1 MKSQRITLFV
11 MAFAFSIFQGK
22 AQKVLQDWNA
32 YVASKNTGGTGY
44 VDLIQGVVEKAGQT
58 YHYSGPGR
66 VLSVQVE
73 GDNPGLIFAVPLR
86 VSIFSVDNNGRPVAE
101 MAGQNAS
108 FQPWNNSIQVDFPGG
123 VSLNQSFALVIALRS
138 NAYPGQTL
146 RLKYTGDG
154 DGKGRDLASMA
165 GTLTGG
171 NWSSAKNNF
180 GRDGDFYIIP
190 RMSHDI
196 TSGFNAS
203 GNCVATGSSV
213 AFTNKSMF
221 SRDSMF
227 NLLLW
232 SGYTGSAKLYTWQF
246 GDGNTSNQENPT
258 HTYATAGSYTVKLIT
273 TQVGWTGSKSDTSML
288 KISVGLAVSISSKNN
303 LSCNGVNNGSI
314 TASASGGTQPYQ
326 YSLDGFNYQTSPTF
340 TGLSAGPYTLQV
352 KDQLGCV
359 ATTTFSI
366 TQPVA
371 ISFNGIQTSN
381 ASCNNADGAI
391 LATATGGT
399 GALQYRVDAGSWQAS
414 GSFSGLTW
422 GPHILSAMD
431 GNMCI
436 VSATVVIDNFSSPTL
451 SVSYNNVSC
460 NGGNDGSITLTSSGG
475 TGAVQYSING
485 GLSYQSS
492 GSFTGLPAGKYSAL
506 VKDVAGCGQGEVVT
520 INQPNVITFQVSTK
534 SATCFAKPDGEI
546 HLSSA
551 IGGIGKITYS
561 LNGLN
566 YQSSPDFYALL
577 GGNYTVYVKDAAS
590 CVVTRTVTVPRPADV
605 AATYNLTQVNCH
617 GSNNGAILVNATGGI
632 PPYQY
637 SLNWGTYQ
645 PTSQFL
651 NVGADTWTLVVKDAN
666 NCTDT
671 GSAIITQPTLI
682 VPSIS
687 STNSTCGNANGS
699 LLISASGG
707 RGTTYTYSL
716 DGTTFQSSGLFSGKS
731 SGTYPVSV
739 KDSVGCVVT
748 TTGDIQDSN
757 GPSFGSISNTN
768 VTCNGGND
776 GSITVNSISGG
787 TGTIEYSLTG
797 ANWQTSNKF
806 TGLTA
811 GNYNIQVRDANRCLS
826 QSQTILIRQPAAI
839 SIGRTLTHVRCNG
852 ESDGSAV
859 IVASGG
865 AGTLAYSING
875 GLSWQSSNVFNNL
888 SAGNYTVMVRDAG
901 GCMGSINFTIN
912 EAPGI
917 TALLSVL
924 NVQCH
929 GDRTGEVNFTA
940 SGGKAPYQYI
950 IGGSYQSS
958 GRFTGLSGGN
968 YIYYIKDA
976 NNCVKTGEFFLFEPT
991 PIAVNAIAA
1000 DVSCAGGNNGVINLT
1015 VSGGIAPYTYDWS
1028 NGANTE
1034 DIFNLRAGTY
1044 SVNITDDYG
1053 CSETRSFTL
1062 NQPAQPIVING
1073 VVTDGNGTRG
1083 SVDITVT
1090 GGVPPYRF
1098 LWSNNATTED
1108 IGELLPGNY
1117 TVTVTDAN
1125 LCVATSTFTVK
1136 VSTGVDKATLEKSV
1150 KLYPNP
1156 AQDMAKLEVEGLIPD
1171 KVSIISTD
1179 GRIIW
1184 QTKPAEHLLNIDTR
1198 AFAPGMYKVV
1208 VHSGGT
1214 VTAMNLMIQR

>member
-1 MKSQRITLFV
+1 

-32 YVASKNTGGTGY
+32 YVASKNTGSTGY
-44 VDLIQGVVEKAGQT
+44 VDLIQGVVEKGGQT

-66 VLSVQVE
+66 VLSIQVE

-101 MAGQNAS
+101 IAGQNAN
-108 FQPWNNSIQVDFPGG
+108 FQPWNNSIQVDFSGG
-123 VSLNQSFALVIALRS
+123 VAINQSFALVIALRS
-138 NAYPGQTL
+138 TAYPGQTF
-146 RLKYTGDG
+146 RIKYTGDG
-154 DGKGRDLASMA
+154 EGNGRDLASMA
-165 GTLTGG
+165 GTSTGG

-180 GRDGDFYIIP
+180 GRDGDFYFIP

-196 TSGFNAS
+196 TSGFNVS

-213 AFTNKSMF
+213 SFTNKSLL

-227 NLLLW
+227 NLLQW

-246 GDGNTSNQENPT
+246 GDGNTSNLESPS
-258 HTYATAGSYTVKLIT
+258 HTYSTAGSYTVKLIT
-273 TQVGWTGSKSDTSML
+273 TLVGWNGNKSDTSSL
-288 KISVGLAVSISSKNN
+288 KISVGLSASISSKNN
-303 LSCNGVNNGSI
+303 LGCHGVNTGSV

-326 YSLDGFNYQTSPTF
+326 YSLDGFNYQPSPTF
-340 TGLSAGPYTLQV
+340 TGLGAGPYTMHV
-352 KDQLGCV
+352 KDQLGCT
-359 ATTTFSI
+359 ATNAFTI
-366 TQPVA
+366 TQPAA
-371 ISFNGIQTSN
+371 ITFGSIQTSN
-381 ASCNNADGAI
+381 ASCNNSDGAI

-399 GALQYRVDAGSWQAS
+399 GTLQYRVDAGSWQS
-414 GSFSGLTW
+414 GGSFSGLAW

-436 VSATVVIDNFSSPTL
+436 VSTTVVIDNFSSPTL

-492 GSFTGLPAGKYSAL
+492 GTFTGLPAGKYSAL

-520 INQPNVITFQVSTK
+520 LNQPSAITYQVTTK
-534 SATCFAKPDGEI
+534 AATCFAKADGELHI
-546 HLSSA
+546 SSA
-551 IGGIGKITYS
+551 IGGIGKISYS

-590 CVVTRTVTVPRPADV
+590 CVVTKNITVPRPADIT
-605 AATYNLTQVNCH
+605 ATYTLTQVNCH
-617 GSNNGAILVNATGGI
+617 GSNNGSIQINASGGTT
-632 PPYQY
+632 PYQY
-637 SLNWGTYQ
+637 SLNWSAYQ
-645 PTSQFL
+645 PTALFV

-671 GSAIITQPTLI
+671 GTAIITQPAAI
-682 VPSIS
+682 VPAIS

-699 LLISASGG
+699 LLISATGG
-707 RGTTYTYSL
+707 TGTRYTYSL
-716 DGTTFQSSGLFSGKS
+716 DGTTFQSSGLFSGKR

-739 KDSVGCVVT
+739 KDSVGCIVT

-757 GPSFGSISNTN
+757 GPSFGSISSTN

-776 GSITVNSISGG
+776 GSITVNSVSGG

-797 ANWQTSNKF
+797 ASWQTTNKF

-811 GNYNIQVRDANRCLS
+811 GNYNIQVRDANRCIS
-826 QSQTILIRQPAAI
+826 QSQTIQVSQPSAI
-839 SIGRTLTHVRCNG
+839 NISKTLTNVRCNG
-852 ESDGSAV
+852 ENDGSAV
-859 IVASGG
+859 ILASGG
-865 AGTLAYSING
+865 AGTLAYSINSG
-875 GLSWQSSNVFNNL
+875 SSWQSSNTFSNL
-888 SAGNYTVMVRDAG
+888 SAGDYTVMVRDAG
-901 GCMGSINFTIN
+901 GCMGSINFTIS

-917 TALLSVL
+917 TALISVL

-929 GDRTGEVNFTA
+929 GEESGEVSFTA
-940 SGGKAPYQYI
+940 SGGKAPYQYS
-950 IGGSYQSS
+950 IGGAYQSS
-958 GRFTGLSGGN
+958 NRFTGLSGGN
-968 YIYYIKDA
+968 YLFYIKDA

-991 PIAVNAIAA
+991 PISVTAIAA

-1015 VSGGIAPYTYDWS
+1015 VSGGIAPYIYEWS
-1028 NGANTE
+1028 NNANTE

-1053 CSETRSFTL
+1053 CRESRSFTL
-1062 NQPAQPIVING
+1062 DQPDQPIVVNG
-1073 VVTDGNGTRG
+1073 VVTDSDGSLG

-1098 LWSNNATTED
+1098 LWSNNASTED
-1108 IGELLPGNY
+1108 ISELLPGNY

-1125 LCVATSTFTVK
+1125 SCVATSTFTVK
-1136 VSTGVDKATLEKSV
+1136 VSASVDKATLEKAV

-1156 AQDMAKLEVEGLIPD
+1156 AIEQVTLMVEGFKAD
-1171 KVSIISTD
+1171 KVYIINTD
-1179 GRIIW
+1179 GKIVYETI
-1184 QTKPAEHLLNIDTR
+1184 PVGSAVSIDTR
-1198 AFAPGMYKVV
+1198 TFAAGIYTVIVRSGDTQTALHMVV
-1208 VHSGGT
+1208 EK
-1214 VTAMNLMIQR
+1214 

>member
-1 MKSQRITLFV
+1 MKSQRITMFAL
-11 MAFAFSIFQGK
+11 AFAFSVFQGK

-44 VDLIQGVVEKAGQT
+44 VDLVQGTVEKAGQT

-101 MAGQNAS
+101 IAGLNAS
-108 FQPWNNSIQVDFPGG
+108 FQPWENSIQVNFSGG
-123 VSLNQSFALVIALRS
+123 VTVSRSFALVVALRS
-138 NAYPGQTL
+138 TAYPGQTL

-154 DGKGRDLASMA
+154 EGKGRDLASMA
-165 GTLTGG
+165 GTSTGG

-180 GRDGDFYIIP
+180 GRDGDLYIIP

-196 TSGFNAS
+196 TSGFSIN
-203 GNCVATGSSV
+203 GNCVAAGTSV

-221 SRDSMF
+221 TRDSMF

-246 GDGNTSNQENPT
+246 GDGNTSNLENPS
-258 HTYATAGSYTVKLIT
+258 HTYSSAGSYTAKLIT
-273 TQVGWTGSKSDTSML
+273 TLVGWNGSKSDTSML
-288 KISVGLAVSISSKNN
+288 KISVGLSVSIATKNN
-303 LSCNGVNNGSI
+303 LSCNGVNSGSI
-314 TASASGGTQPYQ
+314 TAAAAGGTQPYQ
-326 YSLDGFNYQTSPTF
+326 FSLDGFNYQTSPTF
-340 TGLSAGPYTLQV
+340 TGLAAGPYTLYV
-352 KDQLGCV
+352 KDQLNCSST
-359 ATTTFSI
+359 AAFTI
-366 TQPVA
+366 TQPAA
-371 ISFNGIQTSN
+371 ITFSNIQTSN

-399 GALQYRVDAGSWQAS
+399 GTLQYRVDAGAWQTG
-414 GSFSGLTW
+414 GSFSGLSW
-422 GPHILSAMD
+422 GPHILSVMD

-436 VSATVVIDNFSSPTL
+436 VSTTVVIDNFSSPTL
-451 SVSYNNVSC
+451 TVSYNNVSC

-475 TGAVQYSING
+475 TGSVQYSING

-492 GSFTGLPAGKYSAL
+492 GVFTGLSAGRYSAL

-520 INQPNVITFQVSTK
+520 LNQPNVISYQVSTK
-534 SATCFAKPDGEI
+534 AASCYAKPDGEI
-546 HLSSA
+546 HITSA
-551 IGGIGKITYS
+551 IGGIGKLSYS

-566 YQSSPDFYALL
+566 YQSVPDFYALL

-590 CVVTRTVTVPRPADV
+590 CVVTKAISVPRPADIT
-605 AATYNLTQVNCH
+605 AAYTLTQVNCH
-617 GSNNGAILVNATGGI
+617 GSNNGAILVNANGGT

-637 SLNWGTYQ
+637 SLNRSAYQ
-645 PTSQFL
+645 PTNQFL
-651 NVGADTWTLVVKDAN
+651 NVGADTWTLIVKDAN

-671 GSAIITQPTLI
+671 GSAIITQPSVIL
-682 VPSIS
+682 PAIS

-699 LLISASGG
+699 LLVTATGG
-707 RGTTYTYSL
+707 TGARYTFSL

-731 SGTYPVSV
+731 SGTYAISV

-757 GPSFGSISNTN
+757 GPSFGSISSTN
-768 VTCNGGND
+768 VTCHSGND
-776 GSITVNSISGG
+776 GTITVNSVSGG
-787 TGTIEYSLTG
+787 SGTIEYSLTG
-797 ANWQTSNKF
+797 ANWQTSNRF
-806 TGLTA
+806 TALSA
-811 GNYNIQVRDANRCLS
+811 GNYNIQVRDANQCIS
-826 QSQTILIRQPAAI
+826 QSQTIIIREPTAI
-839 SIGRTLTHVRCNG
+839 SISKTLTNVRCNG

-859 IVASGG
+859 ILASGG

-888 SAGNYTVMVRDAG
+888 NAGEYTVMVRDAG
-901 GCMGSINFTIN
+901 GCMGTTSFTIE
-912 EAPGI
+912 EAPRI
-917 TALLSVL
+917 TALLSIL

-929 GDRTGEVNFTA
+929 GARSGEVNFTA
-940 SGGKAPYQYI
+940 SGGKAPYQYS
-950 IGGSYQSS
+950 IGGAYQSS

-968 YIYYIKDA
+968 YIYFIKDA
-976 NNCVKTGEFFLFEPT
+976 NNCTTTGEFILFEPT
-991 PIAVNAIAA
+991 AISVTAIAA
-1000 DVSCAGGNNGVINLT
+1000 DVSCAGGNNGVINLS
-1015 VSGGIAPYTYDWS
+1015 VAGGIAPYTYEWS

-1044 SVNITDDYG
+1044 SVTITDDYG
-1053 CSETRSFTL
+1053 CRENRSYTL
-1062 NQPAQPIVING
+1062 VQPSQPIVING
-1073 VVTDGNGTRG
+1073 VVTDGNGTLGR
-1083 SVDITVT
+1083 VDITVT

-1098 LWSNNATTED
+1098 SWSNNATSED
-1108 IGELLPGNY
+1108 INELLPGNY

-1136 VSTGVDKATLEKSV
+1136 VSTGVDKTTLEKAV

-1171 KVSIISTD
+1171 KVSIMGAD